1 MPRPW
6 RGGSADGAEATRHLS
21 LDDLRRGAEGPEF
34 MRLRAREILV
44 QPLGDAAVV
53 TFDDGHAPGSP
64 EQRITPGFQVERL
77 PVFR

>member
-1 MPRPW
+1 
-6 RGGSADGAEATRHLS
+6 
-21 LDDLRRGAEGPEF
+21 
-34 MRLRAREILV
+34 MRLGAREVLV
-44 QPLGDAAVV
+44 HSLGDASFV